1 MDENILLY
9 QVRPGDTLDKIG
21 GKIGMTGSQ
30 LKDFHNTYCGKME
43 RLWFNNLAGVR
54 QLIIP
59 KEYKSPEQIREEKET
74 ELPPSRVTRDFYATD
89 YTVKEM
95 FSDLSGDPL
104 EIEYK
109 IDVSFKKEQEINSP
123 DEIVDVKC
131 YDFKK
136 NGTTPDDKM
145 SEISL
150 ACMESIYPISF
161 IISFSGKICG
171 IFEFE
176 KLKQRFQEKRPDL
189 DAFFIGEIYKAYLDK
204 FQAVLEKQEYM
215 LKQFSSVL
223 LYKILFPQM
232 ECFRKTGKWTQEF
245 CLLQNSFSV
254 KCLMNA
260 EYHHTEPKTAETLI
274 KGYIEEPLS
283 IQEILRGVR
292 FTEEPEKPADGEIEF
307 RYRTDKKTKK
317 MLQAEA
323 SVILNSEDELYRK
336 QTIKLISNEKIS

>member
-74 ELPPSRVTRDFYATD
+74 ELPPSRITRDFYATG

-95 FSDLSGDPL
+95 FSDLSGDSL

-145 SEISL
+145 STIAL
-150 ACMESIYPISF
+150 ACMDVIYPISF
-161 IISFSGKICG
+161 VISSQGKISD
-171 IFEFE
+171 IYDFEELSRRFE
-176 KLKQRFQEKRPDL
+176 RKRLELKD
-189 DAFFIGEIYKAYLDK
+189 FFIGKVYHTY
-204 FQAVLEKQEYM
+204 LEKFWLNLQHKNSFM
-215 LKQFSSVL
+215 KKFSSSL
-223 LYKILFPQM
+223 LYQTLFPRM
-232 ECFRKTGKWTQEF
+232 EWFHKTNNWTQEF
-245 CLLQNSFSV
+245 YLSQNSFPV

-260 EYHHTEPKTAETLI
+260 EYNHEDPEFVQTLLLGQI
-274 KGYIEEPLS
+274 NDTFSL
-283 IQEILRGVR
+283 QEILRGKSI
-292 FTEEPEKPADGEIEF
+292 EDPSQNIADGQIAF
-307 RYRTDKKTKK
+307 WYITDKKTKT
-317 MLQAEA
+317 LNHADA
-323 SVILNSEDELYRK
+323 SVKFMNDDEFYRQ
-336 QTIKLISNEKIS
+336 QTLKLSRNE

>member
-9 QVRPGDTLDKIG
+9 QVKSRDTLDKIAG
-21 GKIGMTGSQ
+21 AIGMTGNQ
-30 LKDFHNTYCGKME
+30 LKDFHNAHCGKME

-54 QLIIP
+54 QIIIP
-59 KEYKSPEQIREEKET
+59 KEYKSPEQIRKEKET
-74 ELPPSRVTRDFYATD
+74 ALPPSSITREFYATG
-89 YTVKEM
+89 YTVKES
-95 FSDLSGDPL
+95 FSDGSGNSL

-109 IDVSFKKEQEINSP
+109 IDVSFKKKQDLDGP
-123 DEIVDVKC
+123 GEIVDVKC

-136 NGTTPDDKM
+136 NGTTPDDKI

-150 ACMESIYPISF
+150 ACMESIYPIPF
-161 IISFSGKICG
+161 MISFSGRICG

-189 DAFFIGEIYKAYLDK
+189 DAFFIGEVYQAYLNK
-204 FQAVLEKQEYM
+204 FQAVLDKQEYM

-223 LYKILFPQM
+223 LYQTLFPQM
-232 ECFRKTGKWTQEF
+232 ECFRKTGNWTQEF
-245 CLLQNSFSV
+245 CLLQNSFPV

-260 EYHHTEPKTAETLI
+260 EYNHDDPEFVQTL
-274 KGYIEEPLS
+274 LS
-283 IQEILRGVR
+283 GRIDDTFSLQEILRGVR

>member
-43 RLWFNNLAGVR
+43 RLWFNNLAGVS

-59 KEYKSPEQIREEKET
+59 KEYKSPEQIRKEKET
-74 ELPPSRVTRDFYATD
+74 ALPPSRITRDFYATG

-95 FSDLSGDPL
+95 FSNLSDDPL

-109 IDVSFKKEQEINSP
+109 IDVSFKKEQKINSP

-145 SEISL
+145 STIAL
-150 ACMESIYPISF
+150 ACMDVIYPISF
-161 IISFSGKICG
+161 VISSQGKISD
-171 IFEFE
+171 IYDFEEVSKRFE
-176 KLKQRFQEKRPDL
+176 RKRL
-189 DAFFIGEIYKAYLDK
+189 ELEEFFIGKVYYTY
-204 FQAVLEKQEYM
+204 LEKFWQNLQHKNSFM
-215 LKQFSSVL
+215 KKFSSSL
-223 LYKILFPQM
+223 LYQTLFPLM
-232 ECFRKTGKWTQEF
+232 EWFHKTNNWTQEF
-245 CLLQNSFSV
+245 YLSQNSFPV

-260 EYHHTEPKTAETLI
+260 EYNHEDPEFVQTLLLGQI
-274 KGYIEEPLS
+274 NDTYSL
-283 IQEILRGVR
+283 QEILRGKSI
-292 FTEEPEKPADGEIEF
+292 EDLSQNIADGQIAF
-307 RYRTDKKTKK
+307 RYITDKKTKT
-317 MLQAEA
+317 LNHADA
-323 SVILNSEDELYRK
+323 SVKFMNDGEFYRQ
-336 QTIKLISNEKIS
+336 QTLKLSRYE

>member
-30 LKDFHNTYCGKME
+30 LKDFHNTHCGKME

-74 ELPPSRVTRDFYATD
+74 ELPPSRVTRDFYATG

-95 FSDLSGDPL
+95 FSNLSGDSL

-123 DEIVDVKC
+123 DEIVNVKC

-145 SEISL
+145 STIAL
-150 ACMESIYPISF
+150 ACMDVIYPISF
-161 IISFSGKICG
+161 VISSQGKISD
-171 IFEFE
+171 IYDFEELSRRFE
-176 KLKQRFQEKRPDL
+176 RKRLELED
-189 DAFFIGEIYKAYLDK
+189 FFIGKVYHTY
-204 FQAVLEKQEYM
+204 LEKFWLNLQHKNSFM
-215 LKQFSSVL
+215 KKFSSSL
-223 LYKILFPQM
+223 LYQTLFPRM
-232 ECFRKTGKWTQEF
+232 EWFHKTHNWTQEF
-245 CLLQNSFSV
+245 YLSQNSFPV
-254 KCLMNA
+254 KCSMNA
-260 EYHHTEPKTAETLI
+260 EYNHEDPEFVQTLLL
-274 KGYIEEPLS
+274 GQVNDTFSL
-283 IQEILRGVR
+283 QEILRGKSI
-292 FTEEPEKPADGEIEF
+292 EDPSQNIADGQIAF
-307 RYRTDKKTKK
+307 RYITDKKTKT
-317 MLQAEA
+317 LNHADA
-323 SVILNSEDELYRK
+323 SVKFMNDDEFYRQ
-336 QTIKLISNEKIS
+336 QTLKLSRNE

>member
-9 QVRPGDTLDKIG
+9 QVKPGDTLDKIG
-21 GKIGMTGSQ
+21 GTIGMTGNQ
-30 LKDFHNTYCGKME
+30 LKDFHNVHCGKME
-43 RLWFNNLAGVR
+43 RLWFNNLVGIK
-54 QLIIP
+54 QIIIP
-59 KEYKSPEQIREEKET
+59 KEYKSPEQIRKEKET
-74 ELPPSRVTRDFYATD
+74 ALPPSSITREFYATG
-89 YTVKEM
+89 YTVKES
-95 FSDLSGDPL
+95 FSDGSGTSL

-109 IDVSFKKEQEINSP
+109 IDVSFKKKQDLDGP
-123 DEIVDVKC
+123 GEIVDVKC

-136 NGTTPDDKM
+136 NGTTPDDKI

-150 ACMESIYPISF
+150 ACMESISPVPFTIPSP
-161 IISFSGKICG
+161 GKISG

-189 DAFFIGEIYKAYLDK
+189 ENFFIGEVYQAYLDK
-204 FQAVLEKQEYM
+204 FQANLGNREYI
-215 LKQFSSVL
+215 LKQFSSTL
-223 LYKILFPQM
+223 LYQLMFPKM
-232 ECFRKTGKWTQEF
+232 EWFHKTGNWQEDF
-245 CLLQNSFSV
+245 CFVQHSFPV
-254 KCLMNA
+254 KCRMNA
-260 EYHHTEPKTAETLI
+260 EYHHTEPETAETVLR
-274 KGYIEEPLS
+274 GYIEEPLS

>member
-43 RLWFNNLAGVR
+43 RLWFNNLAGVS

-74 ELPPSRVTRDFYATD
+74 ELPPSRITRDFYATG

-95 FSDLSGDPL
+95 FSNLSDDPL

-109 IDVSFKKEQEINSP
+109 IDVSFKKEQKINSP

-145 SEISL
+145 STTAL
-150 ACMESIYPISF
+150 ACMDVIYPISF
-161 IISFSGKICG
+161 VISSHGKISD
-171 IFEFE
+171 IYDFEEVSKRFE
-176 KLKQRFQEKRPDL
+176 EKRL
-189 DAFFIGEIYKAYLDK
+189 ELEEFFIGKVYHTY
-204 FQAVLEKQEYM
+204 LEKFWLNLQHKNSFM
-215 LKQFSSVL
+215 KKFSSSL
-223 LYKILFPQM
+223 LYQTLFPQM
-232 ECFRKTGKWTQEF
+232 EWFHKTNNWTQEF
-245 CLLQNSFSV
+245 YLSQNSFPV
-254 KCLMNA
+254 KCSMNA
-260 EYHHTEPKTAETLI
+260 EYNHEDPEFVQTLLLGQI
-274 KGYIEEPLS
+274 NDTFSL
-283 IQEILRGVR
+283 QEILRGKSI
-292 FTEEPEKPADGEIEF
+292 EDPSQNIADGQIAF
-307 RYRTDKKTKK
+307 RYITDKKTKT
-317 MLQAEA
+317 LNHADA
-323 SVILNSEDELYRK
+323 SVKFMNDDEFYRQ
-336 QTIKLISNEKIS
+336 QTLKLSRNE